1 MTVTLLE
8 KIQRREAVIGVIGLG
23 YVGLP
28 LAVLQAKTG
37 YRVIGIDE
45 MRGKVERVTR
55 GENYISDIE
64 DADLRNAVTS
74 GRLTATTDFDAL
86 RGCDVVLICVPTP
99 LTKNKEP
106 DISAILKV
114 THELARRAHPEMLVV
129 LESTTYP
136 GTTEE
141 VMQPI
146 LSAGGL
152 KAGQDLYLAF
162 SPERV
167 DPGNRSFKTHN
178 TFKLVGGVTPA
189 CLRVAKAFYEQSVV
203 KIYPVSSPRVAEM
216 TKVFENVFR
225 SVNIALVNELAIL
238 CDRMGLSVYEVI
250 DAAATKNFGFMPFYP
265 GPGVGGH
272 CIPLDPYYLAWKSK
286 EYDLHARF
294 IELAGEIN
302 EGMPYYVIAKLQRL
316 LNRRGR
322 CLNGAKIFVLGVTY
336 KADVADWRETPAIKV
351 MELLLREGAAP
362 SYADP
367 FTPSV
372 TVGERSFDRVEMTAS
387 RLKESDCALILTAHS
402 TFDYEQIVR
411 HAPLVFDTRNGTRSV
426 TGNKPNVVLL

>member
-1 MTVTLLE
+1 MSLLE
-8 KIQRREAVIGVIGLG
+8 KIKSHSAVIGVVGLG

-37 YRVIGIDE
+37 FRVYGIDE
-45 MRGKVERVTR
+45 VSGKVEKVNK
-55 GENYISDIE
+55 GQNYILDVDHAE
-64 DADLRNAVTS
+64 LREVVENQRFSAS
-74 GRLTATTDFDAL
+74 TDFGVI
-86 RGCDVVLICVPTP
+86 RKCDVVLICVPTP
-99 LTKNKEP
+99 LTRNKEP
-106 DISAILKV
+106 DITAIVKV
-114 THELARRAHPEMLVV
+114 TRELAKYSHPDMLVV

-141 VMQPI
+141 VLLPI
-146 LSAGGL
+146 LTEGGL
-152 KAGQDLYLAF
+152 KVGQDLYVAF

-178 TFKLVGGVTPA
+178 TFKLVGGVTSG
-189 CLRVAKAFYEQSVV
+189 CLTHARAFYEQSIV
-203 KIYPVSSPRVAEM
+203 KIFPLSSPRVAEM

-238 CDRMGLSVYEVI
+238 CDRMNLNVYEVI

-286 EYDLHARF
+286 EYDLHTRF

-302 EGMPYYVIAKLQRL
+302 EGMPYYVMAKLQRL

-322 CLNGAKIFVLGVTY
+322 CLSGAAILVLGVTY
-336 KADVADWRETPAIKV
+336 KADVGDPRETPAVKV
-351 MELLLREGAAP
+351 IELLLREGAVLT
-362 SYADP
+362 YADP
-367 FTPSV
+367 FVPTLEFDGRVHQSSEVTPA
-372 TVGERSFDRVEMTAS
+372 ELA
-387 RLKESDCALILTAHS
+387 KCACALILTAHS
-402 TFDYEQIVR
+402 AFDYDLIVK
-411 HAPLVFDTRNGTRSV
+411 HASLVFDTRNATRNV
-426 TGNKPNVVLL
+426 KVNKPNVILL

>member
-1 MTVTLLE
+1 MPLLD

-37 YRVIGIDE
+37 YRVIGVDE
-45 MRGKVERVTR
+45 ARGKVERVNR
-55 GENYISDIE
+55 GDNYISDVD
-64 DADLRNAVTS
+64 DAELQQAVTS

-86 RGCDVVLICVPTP
+86 KGCDIVLICVPTP
-99 LTKNKEP
+99 LTRNKEP

-114 THELARRAHPEMLVV
+114 THELARRAHPDMLVV

-141 VMQPI
+141 VMLPI

-152 KAGQDLYLAF
+152 KAGQTFYLAF

-189 CLRVAKAFYEQSVV
+189 CLRIAQAFYEQSVV
-203 KIYPVSSPRVAEM
+203 KIHPVSSTRVAEM

-225 SVNIALVNELAIL
+225 SVNIALVNELAVL
-238 CDRMGLSVYEVI
+238 CDRMGLNVYEVI

-286 EYDLHARF
+286 EYDLHTRF

-302 EGMPYYVIAKLQRL
+302 EGMPYYVMAKLQRL
-316 LNRRGR
+316 LNQRGR
-322 CLNGAKIFVLGVTY
+322 CLNGANILVLGVTY

-351 MELLLREGAAP
+351 MELLMREGAAL

-372 TVGERSFDRVEMTAS
+372 TIGERSYEGVEVTAA
-387 RLKESDCALILTAHS
+387 RLKESACALILTAHS
-402 TFDYEQIVR
+402 AFDYEQIVR
-411 HAPLVFDTRNGTRSV
+411 HAPLVFDTRNGTRHV
-426 TGNKPNVVLL
+426 KEKKDTVILL